1 VSGVVLTV
9 NDDPACWPPRAD
21 GTTVRNAVRIDGN
34 LPMVPDFWFCSSV
47 HCDDIQCEY
56 QGDRPLRVGDKV
68 TLAHCDTKTTEE
80 VDRWAEASYANPSI
94 VTPPEMGY
102 RPNDDGSWTCRH
114 PHPFATA
121 TVAGVKRVDL
131 LGEPEGYV
139 VTVTDVEALS

>member
-9 NDDPACWPPRAD
+9 DGDPSEYFEGRW
-21 GTTVRNAVRIDGN
+21 TVRIDGD
-34 LPMVPDFWFCSSV
+34 LPIVSHKVKPGEPRIWQD
-47 HCDDIQCEY
+47 HP
-56 QGDRPLRVGDKV
+56 RRLRVGDKV
-68 TLAHCDTKTTEE
+68 ALAHCDTKTTEE